1 MVKQIYQSIY
11 VELPIYII
19 NLKYALLHLCFEL
32 D

>member
-1 MVKQIYQSIY
+1 MVKQIYQSEY
-11 VELPIYII
+11 VDVAIYII